1 VYDFRLTSLTP
12 LAQLWS
18 VKFYWTHSS
27 VQFSSVHMGD
37 LRESTTFCWLL
48 SSVDPYMYI
57 HIWLYPTDISV
68 LFKQSES
75 KRNALCK
82 CGCHTTAGKK
92 CIMMRVFILWWG
104 NHVGHLSIWNMCVW
118 VLWLSEMFCSSIGE
132 YKRIHTMNMPCSP
145 HVIAN
150 QMSRD

>member
-1 VYDFRLTSLTP
+1 MLNQRNTGKAINYYLWGDNNKKKEGDSCILCLFFVYDFRLTSLTP

-27 VQFSSVHMGD
+27 VQFRSVHIVD

-92 CIMMRVFILWWG
+92 CIMMRVFIL
-104 NHVGHLSIWNMCVW
+104 
-118 VLWLSEMFCSSIGE
+118 
-132 YKRIHTMNMPCSP
+132 
-145 HVIAN
+145 
-150 QMSRD
+150 